1 MKQSEK
7 EIHRAPTGEYK
18 TNKRKAQSL
27 SKFTRNQ
34 DEGELLVSNLK
45 MLLRLFDGNF
55 DKICAY
61 ERNLNN
67 IPSITK

>member
-1 MKQSEK
+1 MN
-7 EIHRAPTGEYK
+7 PD
-18 TNKRKAQSL
+18 KRKARRL
-27 SKFTRNQ
+27 SERMNPDKRKARRLSEFTRNQ

-45 MLLRLFDGNF
+45 MLLVFFDENF

-61 ERNLNN
+61 EKIN